1 MFLFNFFKV
10 SFSIRAFSLSIL
22 KNLAFTFS
30 KPNFITYNTP
40 LYNLL
45 YIKTSNFFPTL
56 FKYSIFILFYSFFI
70 LPLSFSVS
78 LSSVSLSQPS
88 TTGHHIHPP
97 ISKPPHPPT
106 IAITTNNNK
115 EKKKPPHP
123 KPQNQRIIQIK
134 ESQNHPEQPTPSTQ
148 NHPDQPTNPA
158 TEIKNPPKS
167 IKTTEIKTH
176 RHQNC
181 KTHSPNHRRNP
192 PRTTV

>member
-1 MFLFNFFKV
+1 MRVSFDQYWVNFTT
-10 SFSIRAFSLSIL
+10 FSIRAFSLSIL
-22 KNLAFTFS
+22 KNLEFTLS
-30 KPNFITYNTP
+30 KLNFIIYNTP

-45 YIKTSNFFPTL
+45 YIKTSNFFTTL
-56 FKYSIFILFYSFFI
+56 FKYSIFIPFYSFFI

-97 ISKPPHPPT
+97 SPQPQ
-106 IAITTNNNK
+106 ATTGRKKK
-115 EKKKPPHP
+115 EKKPPHP
-123 KPQNQRIIQIK
+123 KSQNQRIIQIK

-181 KTHSPNHRRNP
+181 KTHSPNHHRNP